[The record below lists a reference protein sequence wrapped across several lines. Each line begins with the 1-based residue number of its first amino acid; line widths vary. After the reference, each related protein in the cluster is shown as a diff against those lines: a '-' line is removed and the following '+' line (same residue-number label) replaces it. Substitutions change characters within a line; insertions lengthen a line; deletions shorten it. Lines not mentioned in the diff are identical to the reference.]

1 MIFRVVLLS
10 LHKRVKEFMKK
21 TTYEV
26 KPNEGKGFSEIDI
39 KELVRVHEEVE
50 YNARVQSNVLSTSDP
65 LEDLE

>member
-10 LHKRVKEFMKK
+10 LHKRVQEFMKK